1 MAEATSG
8 SATIDTTERAPDPPP
23 TGPWRW
29 MRENLFSGHTPTQIA
44 GNAFLTIVFALVL
57 LNILRFITSYLFAP
71 ERKWAAVTYN
81 TKLLMVQAFPQD
93 DLSRIWTSL
102 GIFIVLVV
110 WSLASWKVG
119 GRLDLS
125 TFAGGMRGG
134 AVLVAVTAIM
144 HHAAEARTF
153 GIPILQ
159 LDSPGDWSA
168 IRAWILVVAVLAAV
182 LAHFA
187 VRWSRAADPSPTIPL
202 LTVPVMIMAAVT
214 ALLWTVQLPVP
225 LGQFDQT
232 TAPIAPTTAGP
243 WTILFALAVVA
254 YPVGLMIERIWPPAF
269 RRFLISAWI
278 LSYPVIIFVIQRKPI
293 LDWSDTVI
301 LLAIA
306 LGAGALRV
314 LVHLR
319 RGPTAAAVV
328 AAIGL
333 VTAALPFASGEE
345 PLWVTA
351 GMALIGLG
359 IVIAGVTAM
368 RDPVVMVRASAAGLV
383 LVSLLIWL
391 IPMPLV
397 YRILVIAFTL
407 FLLVAPPVGVTQRGR
422 TNLVRAW
429 IAAAVLIGVAFR
441 LGASFLDSSDLTV
454 FLRSDLFSIL
464 MAALLGGGALRV
476 LSLPTKRSTTTAV
489 VAAIGLVTAALPF
502 ASGEEPLWVTA
513 GMALIGLGI
522 LIAAVTVREPVETVR
537 ASAAGLMPASLL
549 IWLIPMPFLYRILV
563 IAFTLF
569 LLVTPTFGGTQ
580 RGRTNLVR
588 AWIAAAALI
597 VLAFRLGA
605 ADTSLE
611 FQGTA
616 FLGGFNLTILLAVSG
631 IALSLPAGLILALAR
646 TSSLPIFRVLATGY
660 IELVRSVPMI
670 TWLFFGSAMLTAFL
684 PKGVQFDEIVRVVA
698 AIAIFNSAY
707 VAENIRGG
715 LQAIDRGQYEAARAA
730 GLSIVQSTSLVIL
743 PQAVRTVIPAL
754 VGSVIVGFKDTSLV
768 AIIGLADILLIARS
782 FITQQSDPNFQGTL
796 PQMMFFM
803 ALFYWAITFTISKLS
818 MRYERSI
825 GLGER

>member
-1 MAEATSG
+1 MTEPA
-8 SATIDTTERAPDPPP
+8 SAGVVADMTERAPEPPP

-29 MRENLFSGHTPTQIA
+29 MRENLFSGHTWGQVA
-44 GNAFLTIVFALVL
+44 FNSFLTLVFALVL

-71 ERKWAAVTYN
+71 ERKWAAVTHN
-81 TKLLMVQAFPQD
+81 AKLLMVQAFPQD
-93 DLSRIWTSL
+93 DLIRIWTSL

-119 GRLDLS
+119 GRLELT
-125 TFAGGMRGG
+125 TFAGGLRSG

-159 LDSPGDWSA
+159 FDSPTAWSSV
-168 IRAWILVVAVLAAV
+168 RAWILAAAVLAAV

-187 VRWSRAADPSPTIPL
+187 VRWGRATAAPPTIPVL
-202 LTVPVMIMAAVT
+202 AVPVMIMAAVA
-214 ALLWTVQLPVP
+214 ALLWTVELPVP

-232 TAPIAPTTAGP
+232 IAPIAATTARP
-243 WTILFALAVVA
+243 WTILFALAVAA
-254 YPVGLMIERIWPPAF
+254 YPLGTLAEGIWPRAF
-269 RRFLISAWI
+269 RRFLISAWL
-278 LSYPVIIFVIQRKPI
+278 LSYPVIIFIIQRNPV
-293 LDWSDTVI
+293 LDWSDMI
-301 LLAIA
+301 LLMAVA

-314 LVHLR
+314 LVALP
-319 RGPTAAAVV
+319 RGPTGAAVV

-333 VTAALPFASGEE
+333 VIAALPLASGEE
-345 PLWVTA
+345 PLWVAA
-351 GMALIGLG
+351 GLVIIGLATL
-359 IVIAGVTAM
+359 IAALKI
-368 RDPVVMVRASAAGLV
+368 REPVVMVRTSVAGLV
-383 LVSLLIWL
+383 L
-391 IPMPLV
+391 
-397 YRILVIAFTL
+397 
-407 FLLVAPPVGVTQRGR
+407 
-422 TNLVRAW
+422 
-429 IAAAVLIGVAFR
+429 
-441 LGASFLDSSDLTV
+441 
-454 FLRSDLFSIL
+454 
-464 MAALLGGGALRV
+464 
-476 LSLPTKRSTTTAV
+476 
-489 VAAIGLVTAALPF
+489 
-502 ASGEEPLWVTA
+502 
-513 GMALIGLGI
+513 
-522 LIAAVTVREPVETVR
+522 
-537 ASAAGLMPASLL
+537 ASLL
-549 IWLIPMPFLYRILV
+549 IWLVPMPFLYRVMV

-569 LLVTPTFGGTQ
+569 LLVTPTVGGTRRGRTNLVRVWVAATVLIVVAFRLGATFVDGSSLTIFLRSDVVSIALAVVLGGGVLWVLGLPPRGRAATAVVTAMGLVTAALPFASAEEPLWLTVGLVLVGLAMITAALTIEEPGEMVRASAAGLTGVCLLIWFIPMPFLYRTLIVAFALFLLVTPTFGGTE

-588 AWIAAAALI
+588 AWTVVAVLI
-597 VLAFRLGA
+597 VVAFRLGA
-605 ADTSLE
+605 TSTSLE
-611 FQGTA
+611 FQGTT

-631 IALSLPAGLILALAR
+631 IALSLPVGLVLALAR
-646 TSSLPIFRVLATGY
+646 TSSMPIFRLLATGY

-684 PKGVQFDEIVRVVA
+684 PAGVEFDEIVRIVA
-698 AIAIFNSAY
+698 AITIFNSAY

-754 VGSVIVGFKDTSLV
+754 VGSIIVAFKDTSLV

-782 FITQQSDPNFQGTL
+782 FIPQQSDPNFQGTL

-803 ALFYWAITFTISKLS
+803 ALFYWIVTFTISKLS

>member
-1 MAEATSG
+1 MAEATPG
-8 SATIDTTERAPDPPP
+8 PATIDVTDRAPDPPP
-23 TGPWRW
+23 AGPWRW
-29 MRENLFSGHTPTQIA
+29 MRENLFSGHTWGQIA
-44 GNAFLTIVFALVL
+44 FNSFLTLVFALVL
-57 LNILRFITSYLFAP
+57 VNILRFITSYLFAP
-71 ERKWAAVTYN
+71 ERRWAAVTHN
-81 TKLLMVQAFPQD
+81 AKLLMVQAFPQD
-93 DLSRIWTSL
+93 DLIRIWTSL

-119 GRLDLS
+119 GRLELS
-125 TFAGGMRGG
+125 TFARGLRSG
-134 AVLVAVTAIM
+134 AVLMAVTAIM

-153 GIPILQ
+153 GIPVLQ
-159 LDSPGDWSA
+159 FDSPADWSTV
-168 IRAWILVVAVLAAV
+168 RAWILVAAVLTAV

-202 LTVPVMIMAAVT
+202 LTVPVMIMAAVA
-214 ALLWTVQLPVP
+214 ALLWTVKLPVP

-232 TAPIAPTTAGP
+232 TAPIAATTAGP

-254 YPVGLMIERIWPPAF
+254 YPFGLLIERIWPRAF

-278 LSYPVIIFVIQRKPI
+278 LSYPVIIFVIQRNPI
-293 LDWSDTVI
+293 LEWSDII
-301 LLAIA
+301 LLLAVV

-314 LVHLR
+314 LVLLP
-319 RGPTAAAVV
+319 RGPTATAVV
-328 AAIGL
+328 AAVGL

-351 GMALIGLG
+351 GMVLIGLA
-359 IVIAGVTAM
+359 ILIAALTIKE
-368 RDPVVMVRASAAGLV
+368 PVEMVRASAAGMMLAC
-383 LVSLLIWL
+383 LLIWL
-391 IPMPLV
+391 IPMPFL
-397 YRILVIAFTL
+397 YRILIIAFTL
-407 FLLVAPPVGVTQRGR
+407 FLLVTPTFGVTQRGR

-429 IAAAVLIGVAFR
+429 IAAAVLIVLAFR
-441 LGASFLDSSDLTV
+441 LGATFLDGSDLTI
-454 FLRSDLFSIL
+454 FLRSDVVSIL
-464 MAALLGGGALRV
+464 LAVLLGGGALRA
-476 LSLPTKRSTTTAV
+476 LSLLPGGPTATAV
-489 VAAIGLVTAALPF
+489 VAAVGLVTAALPF

-513 GMALIGLGI
+513 GMVLIGLAI
-522 LIAAVTVREPVETVR
+522 LIAALTIKEPVEMVR
-537 ASAAGLMPASLL
+537 ASAAGMMLACLL
-549 IWLIPMPFLYRILV
+549 IWLIPMPFLYRILI

-588 AWIAAAALI
+588 AWIAAAVLI

-605 ADTSLE
+605 ANTSLE
-611 FQGTA
+611 FQGTT

-646 TSSLPIFRVLATGY
+646 TSSMPIFRLLATGY

-684 PKGVQFDEIVRVVA
+684 PRGVEFDEIVRIVA

-754 VGSVIVGFKDTSLV
+754 VGSVIVAFKDTSLV

-782 FITQQSDPNFQGTL
+782 FIPQQSDPNFQGTL

-803 ALFYWAITFTISKLS
+803 ALFYWIFTFTISRLS
-818 MRYERSI
+818 LRYERSL